1 MTIKRA
7 IDILKHGC
15 IYRDAL
21 GSEAISVA
29 IEILEK
35 QIPQKLKTLIIDR
48 TSGVKAGHCV
58 CGEYIMYYEKYCS
71 NCGQAIDWSN
81 VK

>member
-7 IDILKHGC
+7 IDVLKHGC

-21 GSEAISVA
+21 GSEAISMA

-35 QIPQKLKTLIIDR
+35 RLPKKPKTLIIDK
-48 TSGVKAGHCV
+48 TSGVKAGNCV
-58 CGEYIMYYEKYCS
+58 CGEHIMDDEKYCS
-71 NCGQAIDWSN
+71 NCGQAIDWSD
-81 VK
+81 VE